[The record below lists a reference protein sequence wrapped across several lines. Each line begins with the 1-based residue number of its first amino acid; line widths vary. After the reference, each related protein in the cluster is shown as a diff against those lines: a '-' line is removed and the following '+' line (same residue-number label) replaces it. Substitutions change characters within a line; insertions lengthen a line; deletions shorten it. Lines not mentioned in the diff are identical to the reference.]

1 MDQGKELEEERN
13 RRLKLEKDLAALQDR
28 IIGKLSPEELAST
41 IHAQQLDSLT
51 YHLLKCRQRISE
63 LEAELKSKDSKLEAE
78 LKSKDRE
85 LEKAR
90 ETMESLEDEM
100 DSKRVEFEE
109 LKEGYESEKPE
120 PAGQR
125 TSAAGMVSDEELD
138 ELLESVVS
146 ERPRLRPKAS
156 KRTFRDFVRLL
167 RRMERIKLFDASLL
181 LDMSQEEVLKWAGK
195 LEGKGYVAVEGGRH
209 DRMLIAT
216 KKLLSTR

>member
-63 LEAELKSKDSKLEAE
+63 LEAE